1 DFGGCGAVASPL
13 QETFGFAVTAS
24 QFESLLLLKSPES
37 VGIEEDFEVLDANHN
52 GRVDRLELRLKT
64 KQDVR
69 RQGSW
74 LWHFYLW
81 EHYLLHK

>member
-64 KQDVR
+64 KQDFLELEIYFLSTIIAGLCR
-69 RQGSW
+69 N
-74 LWHFYLW
+74 
-81 EHYLLHK
+81 K